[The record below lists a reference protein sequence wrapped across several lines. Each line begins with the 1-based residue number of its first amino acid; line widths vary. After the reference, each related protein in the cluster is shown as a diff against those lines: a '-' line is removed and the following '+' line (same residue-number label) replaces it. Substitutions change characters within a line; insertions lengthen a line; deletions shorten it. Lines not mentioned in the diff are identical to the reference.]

1 MKAAVMRT
9 YGGVSVLKV
18 DEFDLPYEL
27 DDTEVLV
34 EVRVRYDTKKSLMT
48 HIRHPLAC
56 AHTEKSLMTHIRHP
70 LACAHTKKSLMTHIR
85 HPLACAHTKK
95 SLMTHI
101 RHPLA
106 CAYAPVH
113 ASSVNRSLKF
123 SY

>member
-56 AHTEKSLMTHIRHP
+56 A
-70 LACAHTKKSLMTHIR
+70 
-85 HPLACAHTKK
+85 
-95 SLMTHI
+95 
-101 RHPLA
+101 
-106 CAYAPVH
+106 YAPVH